1 MSDHADDLEL
11 VYDLGTQ
18 AVSFDLHEELYAKEA
33 VYGAAYLFV
42 DRAYVFLTR
51 PGDHLIRVRLRSRDA
66 VSEEQLVALAGEFA
80 NELLNQMVRRQVSE
94 STRQIREYTLARAR
108 SATVRHAPDGRGLS
122 GWAAWARRHGYR
134 YGEGSLSRPHRRQ
147 QIWRDAGG
155 SGVTPWRLDGAAKRH
170 AIELASS
177 TR

>member
-1 MSDHADDLEL
+1 MSDNADDLEL

-51 PGDHLIRVRLRSRDA
+51 PGDHLIRVRLRSRDV

-94 STRQIREYTLARAR
+94 STRQIREYTLARAFFGD
-108 SATVRHAPDGRGLS
+108 DGRASIDALLAELDAEELDDDPLEIEVPWERS
-122 GWAAWARRHGYR
+122 GQ
-134 YGEGSLSRPHRRQ
+134 GS
-147 QIWRDAGG
+147 IGG
-155 SGVTPWRLDGAAKRH
+155 
-170 AIELASS
+170 
-177 TR
+177 